1 MVMSDDATK
10 QRSYLVYNNILR
22 LALIRFGLWRFFFGE
37 VDSYVFTLGSC
48 FASESAQLPA
58 A

>member
-1 MVMSDDATK
+1 MSDDATK